1 MRCVPWASCANL
13 ANRSTCS
20 GDLLMPTINQ
30 PKDAKEKVREYM
42 ERRNAERRVND
53 RTPLHGPEEIRKEIG
68 WDQVERRKNDR
79 RER

>member
-1 MRCVPWASCANL
+1 MHCACP
-13 ANRSTCS
+13 RPV
-20 GDLLMPTINQ
+20 MPTINQ

-42 ERRNAERRVND
+42 ERRHAERRVNE